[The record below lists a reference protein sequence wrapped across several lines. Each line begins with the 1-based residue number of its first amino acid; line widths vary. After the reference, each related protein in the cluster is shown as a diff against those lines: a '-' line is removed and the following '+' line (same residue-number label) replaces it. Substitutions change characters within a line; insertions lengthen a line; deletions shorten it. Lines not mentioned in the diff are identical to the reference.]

1 MSNISEEQYEALEK
15 QIEDSLRKACAHK
28 DRLKRSNSRY
38 GIANIIMG
46 ALATFVAG
54 QSVILGPV
62 LGNWKLACT
71 VAGIFALG
79 ATIGAGIQ
87 KQLADSDLLAEASE
101 CCGRLRTLKV
111 ETIARDYELER
122 IKSEYKQ
129 VLTGCP
135 RVET

>member
-1 MSNISEEQYEALEK
+1 MSNVSEEQYKALEK
-15 QIEDSLRKACAHK
+15 QINDSLQKACAHK
-28 DRLKRSNSRY
+28 DRLKRSSSRY
-38 GIANIIMG
+38 SIANITMG

-71 VAGIFALG
+71 VAGILALG
-79 ATIGAGIQ
+79 ATISAGIQ

-101 CCGRLRTLKV
+101 CCGRLRSLKV
-111 ETIARDYELER
+111 ETIARTYDLDR
-122 IKSEYKQ
+122 VKSEYKQ